1 MFCNVYN
8 DQTILAMV
16 TFWPL
21 QEEEKEEKEW
31 GGLAV
36 EGREDGQVLLAV
48 VTLCLSGD
56 CTLRKSEAQI

>member
-21 QEEEKEEKEW
+21 QEEKEEKEW

-48 VTLCLSGD
+48 VT
-56 CTLRKSEAQI
+56 